1 MVTKALSIRALAAGT
16 IVLGIGL
23 SGCSALQIHTA
34 EKDSAP
40 VRVAVQDHPGTEPSA
55 DPTEDGVPE
64 GMTMETVNLGA
75 TCPVELGFALGGD
88 WTAGSSSEQFH
99 AYSRGTSVTESDMI
113 IVTCNEAYDDSAQAV
128 VDAKK
133 NYAFSEKDSQVQAE
147 RMGTITAGTFW
158 SYQGVLG
165 PTEILAIGQ
174 KPTVAYGTQLGYTVN
189 GRLVNISIEM
199 RSLETNTAAA
209 EDFKQMLPTLEIEGE
224 RVPSPQFK

>member
-1 MVTKALSIRALAAGT
+1 MTKTRSIRALAAGT
-16 IVLGIGL
+16 VVLGIGL

-34 EKDSAP
+34 EMDAAP
-40 VRVAVQDHPGTEPSA
+40 VRVAVQDQPGGEPTA
-55 DPTEDGVPE
+55 EPTEGGIPD
-64 GMTMETVNLGA
+64 GMTMETINLGDI
-75 TCPVELGFALGGD
+75 CPVDVGFALGED

-99 AYSRGTSVTESDMI
+99 VYSRGTSVTDSDMI
-113 IVTCNEAYDDSAQAV
+113 IINCSEAYDDSAQAV

-165 PTEILAIGQ
+165 PTEILSINQ
-174 KPTVAYGTQLGYTVN
+174 KPTVMYGAQIGYKVN

-199 RSLETNTAAA
+199 RSLATNTEAA
-209 EDFKQMLPTLEIEGE
+209 EQFKQMLPTLEIEGQ
-224 RVPSPQFK
+224 RVPTPQFK